1 MAQETAI
8 MDIGSSKITVMV
20 GRRGVNN
27 TICISGVGE
36 SEYDGYEDGEWY
48 QPDELPGAV
57 ERAISQAQTNAGV
70 KIRHLYIGVPG
81 QFTATQCKE
90 VSMPLNRK
98 RKITDADVDALY
110 EQGDT
115 FGDDPNYTLINSQ
128 PIFYMLA
135 GDRKLIQPVGMSA
148 SQLSGF
154 ISYILAEKKFVDT
167 FSLIAEELG
176 IESVEFVSSVLAE
189 SLFLFDDL
197 VRDRFA
203 VLIDVGYIVTDVAI
217 IRGDGVLRQFSIPI
231 GGGHISKDLRD
242 DLSIRFSLAEKLK
255 RKVILNL
262 EFAESDTYDINLK
275 DRTMS
280 FSARQVNDIV
290 TIKLNKLARTIN
302 NCLISCDLPPS
313 ATYYLTGGGISY
325 LAGARDYLSKKLDK
339 QLEIVAPKLPQMNK
353 PHLSSVLGLMD
364 MVLGSEEEPERKK
377 GLFAGLFGR

>member
-1 MAQETAI
+1 

-20 GRRGVNN
+20 GKRGVNN
-27 TICISGVGE
+27 TICISGTGE
-36 SEYDGYEDGEWY
+36 SEYSGYEDGEFY
-48 QPDELPGAV
+48 QPDELLGAV
-57 ERAISQAQTNAGV
+57 ERAVSRAQTNANT

-90 VSMPLNRK
+90 VSMALSRRRK
-98 RKITDADVDALY
+98 VTDEDVDALY

-115 FGDDPNYTLINSQ
+115 FADDPNYTLINSQ
-128 PIFYMLA
+128 PIFYTLT
-135 GDRKLIQPVGMSA
+135 GDRKLIQPVGLTA

-154 ISYILAEKKFVDT
+154 ISYILAEKKFTDT
-167 FSLIAEELG
+167 FSGIVSELG
-176 IESVEFVSSVLAE
+176 IESCDFVSSILAE
-189 SLFLFDDL
+189 SLFLFDDF

-203 VLIDVGYIVTDVAI
+203 VLIDVGYIVTDVVI

-231 GGGHISKDLRD
+231 GGGHIAKDLRD

-262 EFAESDTYDINLK
+262 EFGETDTYDITLK

-280 FSARQVNDIV
+280 FSAKQVNDIV

-313 ATYYLTGGGISY
+313 TTFYLTGGGISY
-325 LAGARDYLSKKLDK
+325 LAGARDYLAKKLDR
-339 QLEIVAPKLPQMNK
+339 QLEIAAPKLPQMNK
-353 PHLSSVLGLMD
+353 PHLSSALGLMD
-364 MVLGSEEEPERKK
+364 MVLGCEEEPVRKK